1 MPYQRIKFYQTGSFA
16 VGNRLLAED
25 QRSVQS
31 TVGRSNALTCGHRA
45 CQGCGEALGARY
57 ALDAVYR
64 ATGGK
69 MIAVNATGCLE
80 VFSTPFPKPPGRSP
94 GCTRCSGT
102 RPRSPPAWPR
112 R

>member
-31 TVGRSNALTCGHRA
+31 TADRSNALICGHRA
-45 CQGCGEALGARY
+45 CQGCGGALGARY
-57 ALDAVYR
+57 ALDAVHR

-69 MIAVNATGCLE
+69 MIAVNATGYLE
-80 VFSTPFPKPPGRSP
+80 VFSTRSPKPPGRSP
-94 GCTRCSGT
+94 GCTRSSET
-102 RPRSPPAWPR
+102 RPRSPPASPR